1 MALNGQLVVNL
12 LTTKPNWD
20 APPSTSGQISG
31 GHFNP
36 AVTLAVV
43 LSGRPLEATTG
54 WMLDPMKEALKGF
67 I

>member
-1 MALNGQLVVNL
+1 ML
-12 LTTKPNWD
+12 LQAVP
-20 APPSTSGQISG
+20 SGQISG

-43 LSGRPLEATTG
+43 LSGRPLEATTV